1 MLTEETL
8 EALSLIERR
17 IVRLIYADYNA
28 AEIAVK
34 MGYSVPNIHYHLKKV
49 YRKFGVSNKRELR
62 AYLHDQPKPKQKSY
76 QSCVVNAALA
86 PDHYR
91 DTLFYKQKR
100 VRICNAVYQLK
111 FRCDSVWIS
120 SKREWQKELDNIIA
134 VVLQELS

>member
-8 EALSLIERR
+8 TALSSIERR
-17 IVRLIYADYNA
+17 IVHFIYADYNA

-49 YRKFGVSNKRELR
+49 YRKFGVKSKRELR
-62 AYLHDQPKPKQKSY
+62 LYLQEQPKPKTSIYKS
-76 QSCVVNAALA
+76 SVIDVDLA
-86 PDHYR
+86 PVNYR

-111 FRCDSVWIS
+111 FRCDSTWIS
-120 SKREWQKELDNIIA
+120 SKREWQKELDNIIT
-134 VVLQELS
+134 VILQELS